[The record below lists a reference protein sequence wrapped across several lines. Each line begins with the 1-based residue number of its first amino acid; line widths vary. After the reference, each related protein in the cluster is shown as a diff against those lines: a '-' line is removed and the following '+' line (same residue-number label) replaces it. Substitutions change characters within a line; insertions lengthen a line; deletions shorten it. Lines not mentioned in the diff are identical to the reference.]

1 MPRYLVTGG
10 CGFIGSHLADAL
22 VARGHRVRILDNLST
37 GKRENAPAQAE
48 LVIADVTDAAA
59 VATAAAGVDGIF
71 HLAAVA
77 SVEESRRN
85 WLRCHAVNLTGAIN
99 VFEAARRGFARPRV
113 VYASSAAIYGDCP
126 AVPLTEADS
135 PRPINA
141 YGADKLGCELHGRV
155 ATLLH
160 GVPTVG
166 LRLFNIY
173 GQRQDPSSPYS
184 GVISIFA
191 DRLARRLPIEIHG
204 DGRQVRDFVAVPD
217 AVEALLAA
225 MAAEDAAGEAFNV
238 CSGYGTT
245 VHELASIMSELY
257 GVAPELRFG
266 PARPGDIRIS
276 LGDPTRTARALGF
289 RTRLAIRQGLALAF
303 GKAPQQ
309 VG

>member
-1 MPRYLVTGG
+1 MARYLITGG

-37 GKRENAPAQAE
+37 GKRENAPTQAE
-48 LVIADVTDAAA
+48 LVIGDVTEAAA
-59 VATAAAGVDGIF
+59 IATAAGGMDGIF
-71 HLAAVA
+71 HLAAIA

-85 WLRCHAVNLTGAIN
+85 WLHCHAVNMTGTIN

-113 VYASSAAIYGDCP
+113 VYASSAAVYGDCP
-126 AVPLTEADS
+126 AVPLTEADT

-160 GVPTVG
+160 DVPTVG

-173 GQRQDPSSPYS
+173 GERQDPSSPYT

-191 DRLARRLPIEIHG
+191 DRLARRLPIDIHG
-204 DGRQVRDFVAVPD
+204 DGRQVRDFVAVSD
-217 AVEALLAA
+217 AVEALLLA
-225 MAAEDAAGEAFNV
+225 MSAEDAAGEAFNV

-245 VHELASIMSELY
+245 VHELASIMGEIC
-257 GVAPELRFG
+257 GAAPELRYG

-276 LGDPTRTARALGF
+276 LGDPTRAARTLGF
-289 RTRLAIRQGLALAF
+289 RTRLAIRQGLALSF
-303 GKAPQQ
+303 GKAPQRIS
-309 VG
+309 

>member
-1 MPRYLVTGG
+1 MARYLVTGG

-22 VARGHRVRILDNLST
+22 VARGHRVRIFDNLSS
-37 GKRENAPAQAE
+37 GRRENAPAQAE
-48 LVIADVTDAAA
+48 LVVADVTDPAA
-59 VATAAAGVDGIF
+59 VAAAANGMDGIF
-71 HLAAVA
+71 HLAAIA

-85 WLRCHAVNLTGAIN
+85 WLHCHGVNLTGAIN
-99 VFEAARRGFARPRV
+99 VFDAARRGFARPRV
-113 VYASSAAIYGDCP
+113 VYASSAAVYGDCP
-126 AVPLTEADS
+126 AVPLSEADL

-155 ATLLH
+155 ASLLH

-191 DRLARRLPIEIHG
+191 DRLSRRLPIDIHG
-204 DGRQVRDFVAVPD
+204 DGRQVRDFVAVAD

-225 MAAEDAAGEAFNV
+225 MSAEDAAGEAFNV

-245 VHELASIMSELY
+245 VHELANVAGELF
-257 GVAPELRFG
+257 GVSPELRFQ

-276 LGDPTRTARALGF
+276 LGDPTRAARVLGF
-289 RTRLAIRQGLALAF
+289 RAKLPIRQGLALAF
-303 GKAPQQ
+303 GKARQS